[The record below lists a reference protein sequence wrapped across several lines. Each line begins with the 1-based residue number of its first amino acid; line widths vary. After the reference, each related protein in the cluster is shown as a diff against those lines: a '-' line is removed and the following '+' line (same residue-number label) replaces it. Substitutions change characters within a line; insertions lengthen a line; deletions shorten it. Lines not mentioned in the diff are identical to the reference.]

1 MGENISRLQ
10 SRRGRKVHSAFHAEH
25 LGFRDMNLMVID
37 PIQDLLKVSA
47 SVRNVEVRKRIF
59 DSLHP
64 VVSEHRHVATTHDV
78 LPEHFD
84 AMV

>member
-1 MGENISRLQ
+1 MLINP
-10 SRRGRKVHSAFHAEH
+10 V
-25 LGFRDMNLMVID
+25 
-37 PIQDLLKVSA
+37 QDLLKVSA

-64 VVSEHRHVATTHDV
+64 VVSEHRHVAMTHNV